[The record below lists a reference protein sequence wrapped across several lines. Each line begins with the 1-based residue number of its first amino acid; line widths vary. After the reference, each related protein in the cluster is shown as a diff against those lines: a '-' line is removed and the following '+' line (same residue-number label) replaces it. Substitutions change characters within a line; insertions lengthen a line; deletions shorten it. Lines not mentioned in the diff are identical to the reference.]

1 MTFLQ
6 CNVMRKQNIVQRM
19 LQNIS
24 PKAIFMVGVIMPVH
38 SMRHISGET
47 LSGFGER
54 GRASDGLVALAD
66 GHG

>member
-1 MTFLQ
+1 
-6 CNVMRKQNIVQRM
+6 M